1 MSQSQAVKHLGWV
14 SFVIWMLAKNETL
27 RITLNANQ
35 MTPLLNDE
43 LSFSIYRS
51 AYTMYVIHA
60 ELSMSLQLYWLER
73 ANAFCISSRHFPCVT
88 FLMRLGRWYPLQSL
102 KRKNIIFKLTK
113 VIEPLVS
120 KKEGDK
126 TRPFSILFQFRQ
138 EHEIFHIFQLFMPM
152 TGFYS
157 IAIGIFETN
166 MRNNAHKNKTRILSK
181 SKLYS
186 WLEMG

>member
-1 MSQSQAVKHLGWV
+1 MSQSQSQSQAVKHLGWV

-88 FLMRLGRWYPLQSL
+88 LLMRLGRWYPIQSL

-113 VIEPLVS
+113 FSNNLLYRR
-120 KKEGDK
+120 KKVTKHGHFQSFFNLDRSMK
-126 TRPFSILFQFRQ
+126 FFTFFSFSCLWQ
-138 EHEIFHIFQLFMPM
+138 
-152 TGFYS
+152 GF
-157 IAIGIFETN
+157 IV
-166 MRNNAHKNKTRILSK
+166 
-181 SKLYS
+181 
-186 WLEMG
+186 